1 MTEELVRCLE
11 AVTLRCGKWTAQ
23 VSPRYGMNTLALCWN
38 GRAVLRSP
46 ESLEEFL
53 RLPEGYGT
61 PPLLPANRTK
71 DGTFEF
77 EGRKYTLPI
86 NDRFHTHK
94 HGYVH
99 TSAFTVTSR
108 SESAVEGILENHGA
122 LYPFPFRMT
131 VCTALE
137 EDGLHQDYTLT
148 NIGKSDMPVIFAI
161 HASFVA
167 PEKCRIPVE
176 KVWLADER
184 CLPTM
189 ELGPLPEELKP
200 YTVGEI
206 RSDMPVGY
214 CCPAVGLAA
223 ELDDMMY
230 EVSPQFTQW
239 IIWNGNG
246 REGFLCV
253 EPQTAPSNVL
263 CRTGEAM
270 VVWPGESVVFSAR
283 IYRN

>member
-86 NDRFHTHK
+86 NDRFHSHK

-200 YTVGEI
+200 YIHSFAAFSSCKTLFTVVCSYGDDLVLGTASAL
-206 RSDMPVGY
+206 RSTAILQRFY
-214 CCPAVGLAA
+214 RELTKAGLDVTLYAT
-223 ELDDMMY
+223 
-230 EVSPQFTQW
+230 EV
-239 IIWNGNG
+239 
-246 REGFLCV
+246 EK
-253 EPQTAPSNVL
+253 
-263 CRTGEAM
+263 
-270 VVWPGESVVFSAR
+270 
-283 IYRN
+283 

>member
-1 MTEELVRCLE
+1 MTEELVRHLE

-46 ESLEEFL
+46 GSLEEFL

-77 EGRKYTLPI
+77 EGRRYTLPI

-99 TSAFTVTSR
+99 TSAFAVTSR
-108 SESAVEGILENHGA
+108 SESAVEGILENQGEI
-122 LYPFPFRMT
+122 YPFPFRMT

-137 EDGLHQDYTLT
+137 EDGLHQKYTLT
-148 NIGKSDMPVIFAI
+148 NIGKGNMPVIFAI
-161 HASFVA
+161 HAAFAA
-167 PEKCRIPVE
+167 PERCRIPVE
-176 KVWLADER
+176 TVWLTDER

-189 ELGPLPEELKP
+189 ELGSLPEELKP

-206 RSDMPVGY
+206 RGDTPVGY

-223 ELDDMMY
+223 ELDDMVY
-230 EVSPQFTQW
+230 EVSSQFTQW
-239 IIWNGNG
+239 IVWNGNG
-246 REGFLCV
+246 CEGFLCV

-263 CRTGEAM
+263 CRPGEAM
-270 VVWPGESVVFSAR
+270 VVRPGESVVFSAR
-283 IYRN
+283 IYRK